1 MLAGAAS
8 ACAFALPAVARKGDV
23 PEAALSALRRVS
35 KHWQSGDKCR
45 ATIHL
50 AQSGL
55 GKLDKESAYGVSLGA
70 ELMDKG
76 VASRVLRQELG
87 LGPVQVDVSKCDENQ
102 PSSTLT

>member
-55 GKLDKESAYGVSLGA
+55 
-70 ELMDKG
+70 DKG

-102 PSSTLT
+102 PGSTLT